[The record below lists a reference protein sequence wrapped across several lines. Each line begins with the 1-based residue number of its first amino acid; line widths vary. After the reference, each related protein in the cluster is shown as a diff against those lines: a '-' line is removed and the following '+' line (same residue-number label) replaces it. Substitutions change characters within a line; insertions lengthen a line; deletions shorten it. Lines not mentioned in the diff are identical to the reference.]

1 MPDHRIVIDS
11 PDFGTVFG
19 VTEIETS
26 PKDEEA
32 KKEKRFTKREKK
44 IRGVILS

>member
-26 PKDEEA
+26 PKDEA

>member
-1 MPDHRIVIDS
+1 MPDHRIVIES
-11 PDFGTVFG
+11 PDFCTVFG

-26 PKDEEA
+26 PKDEA
-32 KKEKRFTKREKK
+32 KKEKRLKREKK